1 MLFHVGKVPYS
12 TTSTMW
18 CTVLIIPRISG
29 VSSCST
35 TRCSLLRPRP
45 IRTLRWD
52 SGRRMGDPT
61 CLILIFAISLTPPQ
75 LRRRPE
81 RRLRKPRHD
90 GADRRL
96 SCRDVEPPTLDW
108 SRSEEHTSELQS
120 LMRISYAVLCLKK
133 NKIF

>member
-1 MLFHVGKVPYS
+1 
-12 TTSTMW
+12 
-18 CTVLIIPRISG
+18 
-29 VSSCST
+29 
-35 TRCSLLRPRP
+35 
-45 IRTLRWD
+45 
-52 SGRRMGDPT
+52 MGDPT

-108 SRSEEHTSELQS
+108 SAHRVPKRSRESCCMGLMRSEEHTSELQS
-120 LMRISYAVLCLKK
+120 LMRISYAVFCLKK
-133 NKIF
+133 KTKNKNTTRVRTN

>member
-1 MLFHVGKVPYS
+1 
-12 TTSTMW
+12 
-18 CTVLIIPRISG
+18 
-29 VSSCST
+29 
-35 TRCSLLRPRP
+35 
-45 IRTLRWD
+45 
-52 SGRRMGDPT
+52 MGDPT

-108 SRSEEHTSELQS
+108 SAHRVPKRSRESCCMGLMCRLTWSPRPPRQGSRKQHASGRLQRSEEHTSELQS
-120 LMRISYAVLCLKK
+120 LMRISYAVFCLKK
-133 NKIF
+133 K